1 MSGDGFTTQPADL
14 QTTAPQYGSVAD
26 LVQGI
31 YSKLLAA
38 LDAEGTCWGNDAQG
52 QAFGIK
58 YCPPAI
64 SVLEQFGN
72 TNMGVQSMVDSIC
85 TWAKNYLDTSQGELN
100 SANQLANGSG
110 S

>member
-14 QTTAPQYGSVAD
+14 QSTAPQYASIAD

-31 YSKLLAA
+31 YSKLLAT
-38 LDAEGTCWGNDAQG
+38 LDTEGACWGDDAQG

-64 SVLEQFGN
+64 SVLEQLDN
-72 TNMGVQSMVDSIC
+72 TNVSVQSMVDSIC
-85 TWAKNYLDTSQGELN
+85 TWAKNYVDVGQGDLS
-100 SANQLANGSG
+100 SASQLADGSG

>member
-1 MSGDGFTTQPADL
+1 MSGDGFTTQPTNL
-14 QTTAPQYGSVAD
+14 QSTAPQYSSIAD

-31 YSKLLAA
+31 YNNLLAV
-38 LDAEGTCWGNDAQG
+38 LDAEGACWGNDASG

-58 YCPPAI
+58 YCPSAI
-64 SVLEQFGN
+64 SVLEQFDN

-85 TWAKNYLDTSQGELN
+85 TWAKNYVNVNQGDLN
-100 SANQLANGSG
+100 SASQLGNGSG